1 MSCCL
6 GFKRSKIP
14 KQNKGLTWN
23 FSNGST
29 VISDSFVTAINE
41 LERVNS
47 RDFWA
52 SETNDGIWDVQLS
65 DAVIVQNIKAESVTE
80 AVRIAR
86 WKSYLDKSFKKLHNC
101 SVNNVL

>member
-6 GFKRSKIP
+6 GREKIP
-14 KQNKGLTWN
+14 KQNKGLVWN

-29 VISDSFVTAINE
+29 VISDSFVKAVSE

-47 RDFWA
+47 KDFWA
-52 SETNDGIWDVQLS
+52 SETNNGIWDVQLS
-65 DAVIVQNIKAESVTE
+65 DSVIVHNITANTVLE

-86 WKSYLDKSFKKLHNC
+86 WKTHLDKSVKKLNNC
-101 SVNNVL
+101 TVNNVC